1 VQKVNAEVGNA
12 HALLLDVS
20 VTQMFAEI
28 AGLGNEF
35 RIFDAN
41 TSPTL
46 DKLNHIYWFSLIYK
60 GSFLFENLKLTPNN
74 T

>member
-1 VQKVNAEVGNA
+1 MQKVNAEVGNA
-12 HALLLDVS
+12 RALLQDVS
-20 VTQMFAEI
+20 VTLMFAEI

-35 RIFDAN
+35 HIFDAN
-41 TSPTL
+41 TSPML